1 MMIQIKAAAADT
13 PHLPVFTVAHKVQD
27 CTPPTMQPS
36 WVLLL
41 QSARLVNYHPQTA
54 DLEGFGYKLEAFK
67 TKLAYMHW
75 LRLIP

>member
-41 QSARLVNYHPQTA
+41 QS